1 MVSEIYSAG
10 LISQSFWFLE
20 FKRIVKLKSEGKN
33 EDEIKVLCLEQNL
46 FGAAKEYR
54 AKRMF
59 GYIMTRVKTLDDT
72 MIDLFCTSDL
82 ETQKLI
88 NLVAILRCDRLF
100 FEFIYE
106 VYREKVS
113 LGVLVIEDADVNV
126 FFSYKESQSEDV
138 ASWTDGTKK
147 RLRNSYFNFM
157 TDANLL
163 TVINKEKRITPPVLD
178 IASIFHKTIV
188 TIFFHYYLSIFLLS
202 TIYNTF
208 FQTSIL

>member
-20 FKRIVKLKSEGKN
+20 FKRIVKLKSEGKT
-33 EDEIKVLCLEQNL
+33 EDEIKTLCLEQNL

-59 GYIMTRVKTLDDT
+59 GYIMTRVKTLDET

-100 FEFIYE
+100 FEFVYE
-106 VYREKVS
+106 VYREKVL
-113 LGVLVIEDADVNV
+113 LGVPVIEDADVNI
-126 FFSYKESQSEDV
+126 FFNGKEAQNDDV
-138 ASWTDGTKK
+138 ASWTDATMKK
-147 RLRNSYFNFM
+147 LKNCYLNFM

-178 IASIFHKTIV
+178 IALER
-188 TIFFHYYLSIFLLS
+188 YLTATGDGPIAKAISGV
-202 TIYNTF
+202 N
-208 FQTSIL
+208 